1 MFNIFKLVGVVY
13 LCSNNSAT
21 PVTPTQLREIL
32 GATGDFVRS
41 VEPRVKRSWNR
52 LSKEIRTTV
61 AERYAAGETT
71 TALAQEYGV
80 AKSTII
86 GILRDMSVVMR
97 RQPLTAEQVSEAA
110 RLYESGLSLSQVAE
124 QLKVNQETMRVAII
138 SAGVMIRPPAGQ

>member
-1 MFNIFKLVGVVY
+1 MVGVVY

-21 PVTPTQLREIL
+21 PVTPTQIREIL
-32 GATGDFVRS
+32 GATGDYVRG

-52 LSKEIRTTV
+52 LSNEVRTTV

-86 GILRDMSVVMR
+86 SILRDRSVVMR

-110 RLYESGLSLSQVAE
+110 RLYEFGLSLSQVAA
-124 QLKVNQETMRVAII
+124 QLNVNQETMRVAIREL
-138 SAGVMIRPPAGQ
+138 GVHLRPPARAE